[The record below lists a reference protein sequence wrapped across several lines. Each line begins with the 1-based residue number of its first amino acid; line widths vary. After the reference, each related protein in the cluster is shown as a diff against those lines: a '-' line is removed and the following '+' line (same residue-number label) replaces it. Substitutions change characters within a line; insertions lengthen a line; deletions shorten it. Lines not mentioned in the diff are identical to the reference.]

1 MALDF
6 NDPDLEFSDLV
17 YAYQSWVMAVI
28 NDEKLGGEETL
39 LTDEIADDALNAMRF
54 LPGEVTSAIE
64 TSLARVYDVDADE
77 LAACCSR
84 KADAPRSAHAPSL
97 LQRPTATR
105 LPWWLVC
112 GVGLQVM
119 QSPAITAFATSE
131 LAAGCSAPRAPADRS
146 ESHPKPHGHSPS
158 SNRG

>member
-64 TSLARVYDVDADE
+64 TSLARVYDVDAAE
-77 LAACCSR
+77 LA
-84 KADAPRSAHAPSL
+84 
-97 LQRPTATR
+97 R
-105 LPWWLVC
+105 LVFPD
-112 GVGLQVM
+112 G
-119 QSPAITAFATSE
+119 
-131 LAAGCSAPRAPADRS
+131 
-146 ESHPKPHGHSPS
+146 
-158 SNRG
+158 

>member
-28 NDEKLGGEETL
+28 NDEKLDGEETL
-39 LTDEIADDALNAMRF
+39 LTDEIADDAINAMRF

-77 LAACCSR
+77 LA
-84 KADAPRSAHAPSL
+84 SL
-97 LQRPTATR
+97 LFPE
-105 LPWWLVC
+105 
-112 GVGLQVM
+112 G
-119 QSPAITAFATSE
+119 
-131 LAAGCSAPRAPADRS
+131 
-146 ESHPKPHGHSPS
+146 
-158 SNRG
+158 

>member
-17 YAYQSWVMAVI
+17 YAYQNWVMAVI
-28 NDEKLGGEETL
+28 NDEKLDGEETL

-77 LAACCSR
+77 LA
-84 KADAPRSAHAPSL
+84 SL
-97 LQRPTATR
+97 LFPE
-105 LPWWLVC
+105 
-112 GVGLQVM
+112 G
-119 QSPAITAFATSE
+119 
-131 LAAGCSAPRAPADRS
+131 
-146 ESHPKPHGHSPS
+146 
-158 SNRG
+158 